1 MSTTVDQRVVEM
13 QFDNKQ
19 FEQNVQTSMNTLS
32 EFKKSL
38 QLDGATKG
46 INDVEA
52 AARNFDMSGMNRSIE
67 TVKATFSSLQVI
79 GATVLSSLTQTAMT
93 AGKKMA
99 NALTSALT
107 QGGWNRA
114 KNIEQA
120 KFQLEGL
127 GYAWEDVSEDI
138 DYAVKGTA
146 YGLDAAAKAC
156 SQLVASNV
164 EVGDSMKTALRGISG
179 VAAMTNSS
187 YEDISHVFTRVAGN
201 GRVFATD
208 LQSIAS
214 RGLNAAAALGKY
226 LGKTEAQIREMVSD
240 GQIDFATF
248 AAAMDSAFGEHAKD
262 ANKTFTG
269 ALSNMK
275 AALSRIGADVAGP
288 ALTNLRDV
296 FNSFREV
303 IDDTHQS
310 LKPFIAIINK
320 IQTAAAGM
328 VVEFVELEGLH
339 NILAGIGNIFKGIW
353 SILKPIKEVF
363 TEIFP
368 PKTAKDLAN
377 IAKRFAEIT
386 SKFKLSNSQA
396 TKLKN
401 TFRGLFTV
409 LDIFVTIVKKVVGGV
424 VKLAGN
430 IPDLVNGI
438 LTVTSAISE
447 WLTKLNKW
455 LKENDVIA
463 KTISTITD
471 ILQNLITTIKKVV
484 TFISTKIAAPG
495 FEMFLNVLK
504 GIWNIIQNLG
514 LKIAEFGANVGEALA
529 SGDATRALGIAS
541 VFYLIR
547 EAFLKCYAIWCKA
560 KRYKEIFDGI
570 LGDGGIL
577 GLAEKLK
584 STMSALSSSL
594 WELSRNLK
602 YDTLMKIA
610 QSLLVLSV
618 ALLILSSIDSDK
630 LAGAITAIT
639 SLFIGLYYALDM
651 FQKIQFST
659 IKGAISSLITSFAL
673 SNMTNAL
680 IEFSVAI
687 LVLTFAFKQV
697 AKLDWDGIWK
707 GLVGIAGM
715 VAMLTGVAVVL
726 SKTNNDMVKGLGK
739 LILFAVAIKVLASA
753 CEDLS
758 TLNWDQLLTGLLGV
772 GTLMGMVGVFMNS
785 VDMSKGKK
793 IFSTGA
799 AMVLMGVALKM
810 FATACKDMAQLNWRE
825 IGKGLAGVGALLL
838 EIGLFT
844 RLVKD
849 KNLITT
855 AAGMVI
861 MGKAMDIFVDVM
873 RRFSGMQWNE
883 MGKGLAGLGGAL
895 GIVALAINL
904 LPNNT
909 LVKSAG
915 LLVTAGALT
924 ILSKVLEKMS
934 NMSWTEIGKGLAT
947 LGGSLAILATGLFAM
962 KGSIAGSAALLV
974 AVGALNLLVPV
985 IKALGS
991 MSWESIGKSLVALAG
1006 AFVIVGVA
1014 ATVASST
1021 IGAILSF
1028 AGAIALIGLAVG
1040 AVGISLAAAGAGL
1053 TAFASAGVAG
1063 ATALVASLSIIITGV
1078 IGLIPAIV
1086 KALGDAIVS
1095 ICEVIV
1101 QCAPAI
1107 GKAIKSVVILVLDIL
1122 LECVPRIAE
1131 GILKLIVAVMGG
1143 LVKYIPK
1150 IVDLMFDFF
1159 IKVLDRLADRLP
1171 DLVKAFVNL
1180 LDNLFVGAINALK
1193 DMDPDVLLKGVI
1205 GLGLMTAL
1213 AAALA
1218 AVALLIPAAMVGAV
1232 GLGVLMAELAYVIA
1246 TIGAIAQLPG
1256 FTWLVHEGSMLMED
1270 IGNAI
1275 GGFVGGIVNG
1285 FMESATNSLP
1295 DVADNLSDFMTNL
1308 EPFIS
1313 GLKKIDPSILDSSI
1327 ALAGA
1332 ITAITASKVIDRIG
1346 KVVTGGSD
1354 MGSFGEELAKFGEG
1368 LLGYYKQV
1376 KSIKPDI
1383 ITASASAASALV
1395 ELSRRVPNRGG
1406 VASWFAGENSIAQ
1419 FGDELKDLAK
1429 GLVGYSQT
1437 ITAEGGFD
1445 GEAVKASVLAA
1456 DTLVALANKIP
1467 NTGGMKAW
1475 FVGDNSIAKFGEELE
1490 DLAKGL
1496 SGYSQTITAEGGFD
1510 GKAVTAS
1517 VNAGNA
1523 LVALANNIPK
1533 TGGVKAWF
1541 AGNNSISTFGKRLKK
1556 LAKGLRYY
1564 SDTITEGDGFDAGA
1578 VTASTNAGNA
1588 LVALASRI
1596 PNSGGIKTW
1605 FTGDNNIADFGKDL
1619 KKLAEGL
1626 RGYSDAITEG
1636 DGFNAVAVTASTY
1649 AAQSLVNLAN
1659 KIPNAGGMKAWFVG
1673 DNSIAHFG
1681 NELKMLGS
1689 GLRSY
1694 SDSITEGNG
1703 FNGAAV
1709 VASTFAAQSIAA
1721 LANNLPKTG
1730 GLKQL
1735 FTGEQSL
1742 TQLAYSLAPFGQA
1755 MKAYSDALVG
1765 SEGSAAFN
1773 PTLVTS
1779 SANAALAIA
1788 GLVKN
1793 LPSTGGLKQLW
1804 TGAPSLASLAPYLS
1818 SFGTG
1823 MKAYSDALVGTEGS
1837 AAFSPELVT
1846 SSATAALA
1854 LAELANNLPK
1864 VGGLKQLWEGAPTLE
1879 SIVPYLAPFG
1889 KGMKA
1894 YSDALVGGEGS
1905 AGFSAEAVTASATAA
1920 KALGELAN
1928 NLPTTSAMDKL
1939 KAWISGEEK
1948 EQTFIDMLVPFAKGM
1963 RNYSKTL
1970 GEGFNSEAVEASA
1983 NAAKALSELSTNLNI
1998 ENLMDIFSDP
2008 ENTQAFLTSLS
2019 TFAKGMRDY
2028 SDTLTGGENGFNAD
2042 AVTASA
2048 NAGKTLSEL
2057 ASSLGDKGI
2066 IATLTEMFTGEN
2078 SLTTFAASLPK
2089 FGESMVAFSESL
2101 NGFKAESVTAVVDAA
2116 NKLAQLSKSDFGK
2129 SFKSLGTSGA
2139 KAFVDSFNNSETL
2152 VTESVTKM
2160 MSNTIAAAIDISGD
2174 VETEF
2179 KDIGKDLVEE
2189 FADSLEGK
2197 KKQFTEPIET
2207 NLDYAVD
2214 AAEGYYDEFYSAG
2227 EYVVKGF
2234 AAGIDE
2240 NTYAAKAKATAMA
2253 KAAYEAAKE
2262 WLDINSPSKV
2272 FRRLGLSVPEGFA
2285 AGITKLGSVVAN
2297 ATYSMG
2303 DTALSGTKSAL
2314 ARIADAVNGDI
2325 DTQPT
2330 IRPVLDLSDVKS
2342 GVGAISGMFDMNPS
2356 VGVLSNV
2363 RSISSMMNKNQNGSN
2378 EDIVSALNDLKKS
2391 LSVKS
2396 GDTFNINGVSYSGD
2410 GEVANAIKVIARAAM
2425 VERRV

>member
-79 GATVLSSLTQTAMT
+79 GATVLSSLTQSAMN
-93 AGKKMA
+93 AGQKIT
-99 NALTSALT
+99 NALTNALV

-146 YGLDAAAKAC
+146 YGLDAAAKAA

-201 GRVFATD
+201 GRVFAID

-226 LGKTEAQIREMVSD
+226 LGKTEEQVRDMVSD
-240 GQIDFATF
+240 GKINFATF

-269 ALSNMK
+269 AMSNVK

-288 ALTNLRDV
+288 ALTNLRDI
-296 FNSFREV
+296 FNVLRV
-303 IDDTHQS
+303 TIDDTHKK
-310 LKPFIAIINK
+310 LKPFLEILNK
-320 IQTAAAGM
+320 LQTAAAG
-328 VVEFVELEGLH
+328 VFVEFAELEGLH

-377 IAKRFAEIT
+377 VAKRFAEIT
-386 SKFKLSNSQA
+386 AKFKLSDSQA
-396 TKLKN
+396 TKLKD

-409 LDIFVTIVKKVVGGV
+409 LDIFVTIAKKVAGGII
-424 VKLAGN
+424 KIAGN

-455 LKENDVIA
+455 LKEKDVIA
-463 KTISTITD
+463 TTVSTIVN
-471 ILQNLITTIKKVV
+471 ILQNLINTIKKVV
-484 TFISTKIAAPG
+484 TFIGTKIAAPG
-495 FEMFLNVLK
+495 FEIFLNLLK
-504 GIWNIIQNLG
+504 GVWEMVQKIG
-514 LKIAEFGANVGEALA
+514 LKIADIGKTLGDALA

-541 VFYLIR
+541 VLYLIR
-547 EAFLKCYAIWCKA
+547 EAFLKFYAVWCKS
-560 KRYKEIFDGI
+560 KRYLKMFQDFFGGNGI
-570 LGDGGIL
+570 LGTANAIR
-577 GLAEKLK
+577 
-584 STMSALSSSL
+584 STLDALSSSL
-594 WELSRNLK
+594 WNFSRNLK
-602 YDTLMKIA
+602 YDTVMKIA

-618 ALLILSSIDSDK
+618 ALLIISSIDSESLK
-630 LAGAITAIT
+630 NAVAAIIM
-639 SLFIGLYYALDM
+639 LFAGLYYALDL
-651 FQKIQFST
+651 FQKVKFDT
-659 IKGAISSLITSFAL
+659 IRSAISSLITSFAI

-680 IEFSVAI
+680 IDFSVAVLI
-687 LVLTFAFKQV
+687 LSFALKQIASIERDKLIGAV
-697 AKLDWDGIWK
+697 AAIGALS
-707 GLVGIAGM
+707 
-715 VAMLTGVAVVL
+715 AMLLGVAYAL
-726 SKTNNDMVKGLGK
+726 SKMNKDMVNGIGK
-739 LILFAVAIKVLASA
+739 LILFAAAIKILASA
-753 CEDLS
+753 CIDLS
-758 TLNWDQLLTGLLGV
+758 VLNWDQMLTGLLGV
-772 GTLMGMVGVFMNS
+772 GSLMGMVGVFMNS

-799 AMVLMGVALKM
+799 AMVLMGAAMKL
-810 FATACKDMAQLNWRE
+810 FASACKDLSTLSWNEM
-825 IGKGLAGVGALLL
+825 GKGLAGVGALLL

-844 RLVKD
+844 KLVNE

-855 AAGMVI
+855 AAGMLI
-861 MGKAMDIFVDVM
+861 MGKAMDIFADVM
-873 RRFSGMQWNE
+873 QRFSGMQWDE
-883 MGKGLAGLGGAL
+883 LKKGFAGLGGAL

-904 LPNNT
+904 LPKNT
-909 LVKSAG
+909 LVRSAG
-915 LLVTAGALT
+915 LLVAAGAIYVLT
-924 ILSKVLEKMS
+924 GVLEKLSAM
-934 NMSWTEIGKGLAT
+934 NWDEIERGLTALASSLTIVAIGLKLMKGT
-947 LGGSLAILATGLFAM
+947 LFA
-962 KGSIAGSAALLV
+962 SAALLV
-974 AVGALNLLVPV
+974 AVGALALLVPV
-985 IKALGS
+985 LAALGS
-991 MSWESIGKSLVALAG
+991 MSWESIAKSLTTLAG
-1006 AFVIVGVA
+1006 AFIIIG
-1014 ATVASST
+1014 VASSAMSAALPAVL
-1021 IGAILSF
+1021 GF
-1028 AGAIALIGLAVG
+1028 AGAIALIGLAIG
-1040 AVGISLAAAGAGL
+1040 AVGIGLAAAGAGF
-1053 TAFASAGVAG
+1053 TALAASAVAG
-1063 ATALVASLSIIITGV
+1063 ATALVAALSIIITGV
-1078 IGLIPAIV
+1078 IGLIPAIIR
-1086 KALGDAIVS
+1086 ALGDAIVS

-1107 GKAIKSVVILVLDIL
+1107 GKAIKSIVVMVIDIL
-1122 LECVPRIAE
+1122 LDCVPRIAE
-1131 GILKLIVAVMGG
+1131 GILKLIVAVMQGM
-1143 LVKYIPK
+1143 VKYIPK

-1159 IKVLDRLADRLP
+1159 IKILDRLASRLP
-1171 DLVKAFVNL
+1171 DLVKAFVKL
-1180 LDNLFVGAINALK
+1180 LDNLFVGTINALK
-1193 DMDPDVLLKGVI
+1193 DMDPDVLIKGII

-1218 AVALLIPAAMVGAV
+1218 AVTILIPAAMVGAI
-1232 GLGVLMAELAYVIA
+1232 GLGLLIAELGAVIA
-1246 TIGAIAQLPG
+1246 AIGAMAQLPG
-1256 FTWLVHEGSMLMED
+1256 FTWLVHEGGMLMED
-1270 IGNAI
+1270 IGEAI
-1275 GGFVGGIVNG
+1275 GGFVGGIVSG
-1285 FMESATNSLP
+1285 FMEVATSSLP

-1313 GLKKIDPSILDSSI
+1313 GLKKVDPAIFVNAT

-1346 KVVTGGSD
+1346 KFVTGGSD
-1354 MGSFGEELAKFGEG
+1354 MGTFGEELAEFGKG
-1368 LLGYYKQV
+1368 LLEYYTQIKD
-1376 KSIKPDI
+1376 IKPDV

-1406 VASWFAGENSIAQ
+1406 LTSWLVGENSVAQ

-1445 GEAVKASVLAA
+1445 GEAVKASAFAA
-1456 DTLVALANKIP
+1456 EALVALANKVP

-1475 FVGDNSIAKFGEELE
+1475 FVGDNSIAKFGKELE
-1490 DLAKGL
+1490 DLADSL
-1496 SGYSQTITAEGGFD
+1496 VGYSQTITADGGFD
-1510 GKAVTAS
+1510 GDAVIAS
-1517 VNAGNA
+1517 TNAGKA
-1523 LVALANNIPK
+1523 LVALANNIPN

-1541 AGNNSISTFGKRLKK
+1541 VGNNSISTFGKRLKK
-1556 LAKGLRYY
+1556 LAKGLRSY
-1564 SDTITEGDGFDAGA
+1564 SDILTEGDGFDAGA
-1578 VTASTNAGNA
+1578 VRASTNAGDA
-1588 LVALASRI
+1588 LVALASNI
-1596 PNSGGIKTW
+1596 PNTGGMKAWFAGDNSIADFGGQLKKLARGLRYYSDEITEGNGLNVSAMNTSIESAKALAALTKVIPNTGGMKTW
-1605 FTGDNNIADFGKDL
+1605 FTGDNSIAEFGGQL
-1619 KKLAEGL
+1619 KKLGKGL
-1626 RGYSDAITEG
+1626 RYYSDEITEDGGINVNAITSSA
-1636 DGFNAVAVTASTY
+1636 NAAKAL
-1649 AAQSLVNLAN
+1649 AELAHNL
-1659 KIPNAGGMKAWFVG
+1659 PNAGG
-1673 DNSIAHFG
+1673 
-1681 NELKMLGS
+1681 
-1689 GLRSY
+1689 
-1694 SDSITEGNG
+1694 
-1703 FNGAAV
+1703 
-1709 VASTFAAQSIAA
+1709 
-1721 LANNLPKTG
+1721 
-1730 GLKQL
+1730 LKQW
-1735 FTGEQSL
+1735 FSGEQSL
-1742 TQLAYSLAPFGQA
+1742 STFGWSLRTFGLG
-1755 MKAYSDALVG
+1755 MKGYSDALVG
-1765 SEGSAAFN
+1765 DGTTTFN
-1773 PTLVTS
+1773 PALVTS
-1779 SANAALAIA
+1779 SSIAALSLAE
-1788 GLVKN
+1788 LVKN
-1793 LPSTGGLKQLW
+1793 LPNTGGLKQLW
-1804 TGAPSLASLAPYLS
+1804 TGAPSLASLAPYLTT
-1818 SFGTG
+1818 FGTG
-1823 MKAYSDALVGTEGS
+1823 MRAYSDALVGGEGS
-1837 AAFSPELVT
+1837 TAFNPELVT

-1854 LAELANNLPK
+1854 LANLVNNLPK
-1864 VGGLKQLWEGAPTLE
+1864 VGGLKQLWEGAPTLAT
-1879 SIVPYLAPFG
+1879 IVPYLAPFG
-1889 KGMKA
+1889 RGMKA

-1905 AGFSAEAVTASATAA
+1905 TGFNEKAVTASATAA

-1963 RNYSKTL
+1963 RDYSKTL

-2129 SFKSLGTSGA
+2129 TFKSLGTSGA

-2197 KKQFTEPIET
+2197 KRQFTEPIET
-2207 NLDYAVD
+2207 NLDYAVE
-2214 AAEGYYDEFYSAG
+2214 AAEGYYDEFYDAG

-2285 AGITKLGSVVAN
+2285 AGITKLGSVVSN
-2297 ATYSMG
+2297 AAYSMG

-2378 EDIVSALNDLKKS
+2378 DDVVSALNDLKKS

-2396 GDTFNINGVSYSGD
+2396 GDTFNINGVNYSGD
-2410 GEVANAIKVIARAAM
+2410 SEVANAIKVIARAAM